1 MKKKIFIYLCAL
13 IALMLFSVTA
23 YAQEAKISVNG
34 EIIQTETA
42 PINIDG
48 RILVPIRDVG
58 EALQCDV
65 WWNDANKGVSVSDRD
80 NIVIMWIGRDAMFKF
95 SDLAMD
101 SGYISDVAPQLID
114 GKTMLPIRCISEL
127 LGAKVD
133 WIDESKTVTIEYT
146 PNPAESGQELTEFGD
161 LFIYYLSGDY
171 YDIYR
176 DYIGP
181 RENVVKAEIELS
193 DGKIIKLDLFPD
205 IAPITV
211 ANFKNLAVAGAFD
224 NKIFHRVI
232 EDFMIQGGAFGT
244 DGSYFSNIPTITGEF
259 FSNNIINFL
268 PHKRG
273 AISMARTN
281 QPNSA
286 TCQFFIVHKNS
297 PFLNTQ
303 YASFGE
309 VTDGMEYVDE
319 IAETKTDDNDRPIE
333 DCIIKT
339 VRILTEI

>member
-13 IALMLFSVTA
+13 IALMLFSATA

-42 PINIDG
+42 PINIEG
-48 RILVPIRDVG
+48 RILIPIRDVG

-80 NIVIMWIGRDAMFKF
+80 NIVIMWIGRDTMFKF

-101 SGYISDVAPQLID
+101 SGYISDVVPQLID

-146 PNPAESGQELTEFGD
+146 PNPAESGQDLTEFGD
-161 LFIYYLSGDY
+161 LFIYYLSDDY

-181 RENVVKAEIELS
+181 RKNVVKAEIELS
-193 DGKIIKLDLFPD
+193 DGKTIRLDLFPD

-309 VTDGMEYVDE
+309 VTEGMEYVDE